1 MKTHKVLTVVSGKRN
16 PAQRIVTLDNGD
28 VFRISEDVFI
38 KYRLYPGETLS
49 DKTLTQLKKDLYE
62 TALQDAA
69 YRLLSYRM
77 RSTAE
82 LKNRLLK
89 KGFPLENIDRL
100 IEKLKHKNYLNDA
113 EFAWTFAV
121 EKVKS
126 KRIGPRALRSELL
139 PHQLPDEL
147 LNRTIEKVFHQYSVQ
162 ELIRKNLVKKKI
174 QKGKVL
180 PVSESK
186 RLVQF
191 LQRKGFTWDLIQPV
205 LLEWGILDNGNP

>member
-16 PAQRIVTLDNGD
+16 PSQRIVTLDNGD

-38 KYRLYPGETLS
+38 KYRLYAGETIS
-49 DKTLTQLKKDLYE
+49 EKTLKHLKKDLDE

-82 LKNRLLK
+82 LKSRLLK
-89 KGFPLENIDRL
+89 KGFPLDR
-100 IEKLKHKNYLNDA
+100 IEKLMSKLEEKNYLND
-113 EFAWTFAV
+113 EQFAWTFAV

-126 KRIGPRALRSELL
+126 KKIGPRALRAELL

-147 LNRTIEKVFHQYSVQ
+147 LNQTIAKVFHQYPVQ
-162 ELIRKNLVKKKI
+162 ELIRDNLVKKKI
-174 QKGKVL
+174 RKGKVL
-180 PVSESK
+180 PVNESK

-191 LQRKGFTWDLIQPV
+191 LQRKGFTWDSIHPV
-205 LLEWGILDNGNP
+205 LLEWGVLNTGNR